1 MLAMPCTLVCSSCCL
16 SCRPIRMHGQ
26 ILSHRSPG
34 STEDGTPMA
43 KLQSVLY
50 TAANKST
57 LTCQSGCCPYHA
69 KHPLHARCLVKGEGH
84 LAWGPGGKGGQPD
97 CMQTSRSLPVVAVY
111 ICFRTDSKPGSTAEH
126 AAMQGKCST
135 KCHHAQ
141 PQDTAS
147 STVED
152 LVR

>member
-1 MLAMPCTLVCSSCCL
+1 MPCTLVCSSCCL
-16 SCRPIRMHGQ
+16 RCRPIRVHGQ
-26 ILSHRSPG
+26 FCSHRSPG
-34 STEDGTPMA
+34 STEDGKPVA
-43 KLQSVLY
+43 KLRSVLF

-57 LTCQSGCCPYHA
+57 LTLPVWLLSISCKASPPCKCLA
-69 KHPLHARCLVKGEGH
+69 KGTLHGGGGGE
-84 LAWGPGGKGGQPD
+84 GGQPD

-126 AAMQGKCST
+126 AAMQGKLKCST
-135 KCHHAQ
+135 KCQNAQ

-147 STVED
+147 STVKD